1 MLKELFD
8 FLSPETSIT
17 DFGAFVNDFIP
28 LSQRLSIFY
37 LKVRPLSHLSFSGPR
52 GRPKWSGAYPT
63 GHHQANLGE
72 GCRGQ

>member
-28 LSQRLSIFY
+28 LNQRLSIFL
-37 LKVRPLSHLSFSGPR
+37 LKSKTP
-52 GRPKWSGAYPT
+52 
-63 GHHQANLGE
+63 
-72 GCRGQ
+72 